1 MRGKTFHLRTEGA
14 PQVLLIG
21 IARAGE
27 RQNFTEGPPETL
39 LRQVPF
45 LRVNH
50 LRTEDAS
57 EVLMRG
63 VCRAGEG
70 IMVSPAHRGC
80 LTGTFDRGHP
90 RR

>member
-1 MRGKTFHLRTEGA
+1 MPRVNHLRTEGA
-14 PQVLLIG
+14 PEVLLIG

-57 EVLMRG
+57 EVLLRG
-63 VCRAGEG
+63 VARAGEG
-70 IMVSPAHRGC
+70 VMVSLAQVGGPRNSSERG
-80 LTGTFDRGHP
+80 LP